1 MAPTQS
7 KPPGALTRQATSGG
21 FMLQRQPTHAQLLAS
36 SVRMDDT
43 DREIGANLWKQQRML
58 PPSSRFKHLWDY
70 AMTVLV
76 LYNFVLTP
84 VQLGYYT
91 ARTLTESFGGLT
103 ALDGVIYLAFV
114 LDLAINFRT
123 TYYDDERQ
131 IVLDARLVAQ
141 RYLNTWFWW
150 DFFGTLP
157 LHLIGAAATLGTPT
171 PFRVLII
178 ALCKVPLCARLL
190 RLGHK
195 LSEISSVGVFR
206 VLLQMFGFIMGAP
219 PPRPPR
225 ASCARAPWPRGGR
238 CAASLSLSIPL
249 SLSLFPS
256 LSLSLPH
263 SLSLS
268 VSLPTPRERT
278 VAARS
283 RALGG
288 LHMVAHW

>member
-36 SVRMDDT
+36 SVQMDDT

-58 PPSSRFKHLWDY
+58 PPSSRIKHLWDY

-157 LHLIGAAATLGTPT
+157 LHLIGAAATLGTPQ
-171 PFRVLII
+171 RRGNEVLSYLSV
-178 ALCKVPLCARLL
+178 AMASEPPLPPSEQPLLRTVRMPADADAGTEHAAPPHRLL
-190 RLGHK
+190 
-195 LSEISSVGVFR
+195 
-206 VLLQMFGFIMGAP
+206 
-219 PPRPPR
+219 
-225 ASCARAPWPRGGR
+225 
-238 CAASLSLSIPL
+238 
-249 SLSLFPS
+249 
-256 LSLSLPH
+256 
-263 SLSLS
+263 
-268 VSLPTPRERT
+268 
-278 VAARS
+278 
-283 RALGG
+283 
-288 LHMVAHW
+288 

>member
-123 TYYDDERQ
+123 TYYDDER
-131 IVLDARLVAQ
+131 
-141 RYLNTWFWW
+141 
-150 DFFGTLP
+150 
-157 LHLIGAAATLGTPT
+157 
-171 PFRVLII
+171 
-178 ALCKVPLCARLL
+178 
-190 RLGHK
+190 
-195 LSEISSVGVFR
+195 
-206 VLLQMFGFIMGAP
+206 
-219 PPRPPR
+219 
-225 ASCARAPWPRGGR
+225 
-238 CAASLSLSIPL
+238 
-249 SLSLFPS
+249 
-256 LSLSLPH
+256 
-263 SLSLS
+263 
-268 VSLPTPRERT
+268 
-278 VAARS
+278 
-283 RALGG
+283 
-288 LHMVAHW
+288 